1 VRGGGAGD
9 CARRRQAGLSA
20 RLHEKEAPAWPL
32 ASADAGYDAGKVTA
46 IFGIIEGHDSRSNGH
61 MRCYQREV
69 SESQSCAVCRRKY
82 RVRTLEAVLDELFLQ
97 AFRPFHDFFR
107 RFPDMNVVD

>member
-1 VRGGGAGD
+1 
-9 CARRRQAGLSA
+9 
-20 RLHEKEAPAWPL
+20 
-32 ASADAGYDAGKVTA
+32 
-46 IFGIIEGHDSRSNGH
+46 